1 MRCLRLQQ
9 MEVRPGHHRNRR
21 IRTRHLRRHGRPVV
35 SPPHLD
41 VLVDSL
47 VANQVEVLVV
57 VVVLGVALAQVVE
70 AVVAA
75 AWCPQLASYRAKL

>member
-1 MRCLRLQQ
+1 

-70 AVVAA
+70 AVVAVVAA
-75 AWCPQLASYRAKL
+75 AWGPQVASYRAKL